1 MLSTNQLSRI
11 TKELILNIPP
21 ALTTPEA
28 IEAREAIAKD
38 LAQMRKD
45 GIMPD
50 LPYDPFDD
58 DDPQPAARPTAP
70 DYSEPLN
77 LASDGLSIQKI
88 LAVLSADERLWL
100 GRMIEANGEEEFLRM
115 WPSYEVQINFVRSL

>member
-21 ALTTPEA
+21 TLTTSEA

-58 DDPQPAARPTAP
+58 DDPQTVARPTAP
-70 DYSEPLN
+70 NYSEPLN
-77 LASDGLSIQKI
+77 LAPDGLSIQKI

-100 GRMIEANGEEEFLRM
+100 GRMIEATGEEEFLRM

>member
-11 TKELILNIPP
+11 TKELILNLAP
-21 ALTTPEA
+21 TNSTPEA

-45 GIMPD
+45 GTMPD

-58 DDPQPAARPTAP
+58 ADLLPAASPTAP
-70 DYSEPLN
+70 DYSEPLT
-77 LASDGLSIQKI
+77 LAPEGLSIQKI

-100 GRMIEANGEEEFLRM
+100 GRMIEVNGEEEFIRM

>member
-11 TKELILNIPP
+11 TKELILNIQPT
-21 ALTTPEA
+21 LTTSEA

-58 DDPQPAARPTAP
+58 DDPQPVARPNAP

-77 LASDGLSIQKI
+77 LAPDGLSLQKI

-100 GRMIEANGEEEFLRM
+100 GRMIEATGEEEFLRM

>member
-21 ALTTPEA
+21 TLTTPEA

-58 DDPQPAARPTAP
+58 DDPQPVARPTAP

-77 LASDGLSIQKI
+77 LAPDGLSIQKI

-100 GRMIEANGEEEFLRM
+100 GRMIEATGEEEFLRM

>member
-21 ALTTPEA
+21 TLTTPEA

-58 DDPQPAARPTAP
+58 DDPQPAARLTAP
-70 DYSEPLN
+70 DYSEPLS
-77 LASDGLSIQKI
+77 LAPDGLSIQKI

-115 WPSYEVQINFVRSL
+115 WPSYEVQINYVRNL

>member
-11 TKELILNIPP
+11 TKELILNIQPT
-21 ALTTPEA
+21 LTTSEA

-58 DDPQPAARPTAP
+58 DDPQPVARPTAP

-77 LASDGLSIQKI
+77 LAPDGLSLQKI

-100 GRMIEANGEEEFLRM
+100 GRMIEATGEEEFLRM